1 MASGL
6 KWLVASVALSSLFLG
21 GSHAFIRVQSG
32 LFVDDQCKEFTF
44 SGYNT
49 WQPIEAALN
58 ICCGGYTALV
68 GQFKEAARQNFN
80 VVRMFGFPVQRGFNL
95 QTSAG
100 VYNEQAFKGFDIT
113 IAEAA
118 KQNIRLVIALTNN
131 WNYNPLQ
138 TDWKCAY
145 TNWTTTA
152 TDCDDFFTDPNAIQ
166 LYKNHIRTILT
177 RVNTVTGIKYGA
189 DPTIM
194 AWNLMNEPRNERP
207 YPLGAQ
213 QIQSWIN
220 EVAPYLKSLAPNQL
234 VTVGED
240 GFYQTANCQSN
251 QANPVPNSN
260 GGAGG
265 AWPLNTGNDF
275 LPNHLANGIDYGS
288 IHMWPDNWGRTDLGF
303 GKAWL
308 QAHIDDVKYM
318 GKPLVLEE
326 FGKAVGGYLPVDK
339 AEGPQAQYN
348 YYQQTYSQAQQS
360 LDSNT
365 GLKGI
370 MFWRWAG
377 VDPTVVLS
385 GTDFN
390 EAATIASNSTVFT
403 DILQPFSQRLAQKNA
418 NPNRAAVPGCQVL
431 SNVPTLSASKS
442 AAVAATPPTAAVPPV
457 SANTAAGSGSTPTG
471 NAGSSYTG
479 AAAGGRKLR
488 QDAAAA
494 PTQAPPIATPTNNAP
509 ATQANAPP
517 TKTAASSATPGA
529 PPTSYAGPSTF
540 TTPAGTTAQ
549 NVNSKVQ
556 CSG

>member
-1 MASGL
+1 MAPRL
-6 KWLVASVALSSLFLG
+6 QCLVASLALTSIFLG
-21 GSHAFIRVQSG
+21 GSHAFIRVQNG
-32 LFVDDQCKEFTF
+32 VFVDDQCKEFTF

-49 WQPIEAALN
+49 WQPIEAALD
-58 ICCGGYTALV
+58 ICCGGRTALI

-118 KQNIRLVIALTNN
+118 KQNIRLVVALTNN

-152 TDCDDFFTDPNAIQ
+152 TDCNDFFTDPNAIQ
-166 LYKNHIRTILT
+166 LYKNHIRTVLT
-177 RVNTVTGIKYGA
+177 RVNTVTGIPYGS

-194 AWNLMNEPRNERP
+194 AWNLMNEPRNERTA
-207 YPLGAQ
+207 PLGAE

-220 EVAPYLKSLAPNQL
+220 SVAPYLKSLAPNQL

-240 GFYQTANCQSN
+240 GFYQRANCQSN
-251 QANPVPNSN
+251 QANPVPNSA

-265 AWPLNTGNDF
+265 AWCLDTGNDF

-303 GKAWL
+303 GKTWL
-308 QAHIDDVKYM
+308 QAHIDDVKYL

-326 FGKAVGGYLPVDK
+326 FGKAVGGYLPIDK
-339 AEGPQAQYN
+339 TEGPQAQYS
-348 YYQQTYSQAQQS
+348 YYQQTYQQAQQS

-377 VDPTVVLS
+377 VDPTAQLAS
-385 GTDFN
+385 TDFN
-390 EAATIASNSTVFT
+390 EAATIASNSSVFR
-403 DILQPFSQRLAQKNA
+403 DILAPFSAKLAQRNA
-418 NPNRAAVPGCQVL
+418 SPNRAAVAGCQVL
-431 SNVPTLSASKS
+431 SNVPTLSGSKS
-442 AAVAATPPTAAVPPV
+442 AATAATPPTAAVPPV
-457 SANTAAGSGSTPTG
+457 SADTAAGSGS
-471 NAGSSYTG
+471 GSAG
-479 AAAGGRKLR
+479 AAAGGRRLK
-488 QDAAAA
+488 
-494 PTQAPPIATPTNNAP
+494 QAGTPGTATPTKAAATNA
-509 ATQANAPP
+509 
-517 TKTAASSATPGA
+517 SPGA

-540 TTPAGTTAQ
+540 STPAGINAQ
-549 NVNSKVQ
+549 NVNSQVK
-556 CSG
+556 CSN